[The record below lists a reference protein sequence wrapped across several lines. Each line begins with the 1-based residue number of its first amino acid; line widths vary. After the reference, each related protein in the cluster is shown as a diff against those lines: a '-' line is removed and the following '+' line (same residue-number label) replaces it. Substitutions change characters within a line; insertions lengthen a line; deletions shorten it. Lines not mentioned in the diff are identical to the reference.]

1 MNIFVKVREMTNE
14 VKVIKFNSETEYK
27 NYIETAPDYIKRKA
41 TEFEKKYKKI
51 PIILQL
57 IGYDKG
63 MMDQWEP
70 IISWVLVDPSNPEHV
85 VF

>member
-1 MNIFVKVREMTNE
+1 MANE
-14 VKVIKFNSETEYK
+14 IKITKFNSETEYK
-27 NYIETAPDYIKRKA
+27 NYISSAPDYIKRKA
-41 TEFEKKYKKI
+41 TEFENKYHRI
-51 PIILQL
+51 PMILQL

-70 IISWVLVDPSNPEHV
+70 IISYVLVDPSCPEHV